1 MNETQ
6 EYVTSTKTVVNPDTG
21 QQFMTQMPA
30 PESVRQAILKMDFPM
45 NGIQIKGA
53 ARILAEAFS
62 LSDEQTRARNG
73 SNLNFFR
80 HNVVSP
86 QFKYLLEVGK
96 LEQPEGPRTPYFLA
110 ESSSDLSD
118 IVLREIS
125 FLESEGTSAVEM
137 VERTAGDPATGEEY
151 QIQVPTTPLVKEA
164 LLGYEYPA
172 SGIQIKDIAEALAG
186 QFGLSKEQSEARGKY
201 GFVWKRHVNA
211 AVYSLVSSG
220 QLLKSKRGRIINP
233 VQLDAGPLDVEISD
247 ADAES
252 PFSDGETFAPEVV
265 IAQNY
270 RDHLDRLKEDLL
282 QEIMNNPP
290 EFFEE
295 LVLDL
300 LFKMGYCGSRADA
313 EAVGRS
319 GDGGIDGIINQDP
332 LGLDA
337 IYVQAKQWENR
348 RVRPS
353 DIREF
358 SGALTST
365 GALKGVFITTSD
377 FTEKAKEAAN
387 ESAGPK
393 IVLIDGKQLVQL
405 MIGHNVGISLG
416 NFYQLKEVDMAY
428 FTMDDAGE
436 NDTVDDAGEDD

>member
-1 MNETQ
+1 M
-6 EYVTSTKTVVNPDTG
+6 KTVEKTAVNPDTR
-21 QQFMTQMPA
+21 QSYFLTMPG
-30 PESVRQAILKMDFPM
+30 PEPVRQAILELECPPDGIRVVVATQKMAQEF
-45 NGIQIKGA
+45 Q
-53 ARILAEAFS
+53 
-62 LSDEQTRARNG
+62 LSDEQKHAKNM
-73 SNLNFFR
+73 SDLNVFR
-80 HNVVSP
+80 YDVVAP
-86 QFKYLLEVGK
+86 QFKWLLRKGK
-96 LEQPEGPRTPYFLA
+96 LVQPEGPKTPYFLA
-110 ESSSDLSD
+110 GSSSDPSD
-118 IVLREIS
+118 TEFRENS
-125 FLESEGTSAVEM
+125 REYEGSSAVET
-137 VERTAGDPATGEEY
+137 VERIAVDPNTEEEY
-151 QIQVPTTPLVKEA
+151 SIKVPVTRVVKEV
-164 LLGYEYPA
+164 LLDFDYPVG
-172 SGIQIKDIAEALAG
+172 GIEVRDIAEALAD
-186 QFGLSKEQSEARGKY
+186 QFELSDKQRNARGRY
-201 GFVWKRHVNA
+201 GLVWRRHVNIA
-211 AVYSLVSSG
+211 ANSLVNSG
-220 QLLKSKRGRIINP
+220 QLLRIRVGWIINP
-233 VQLDAGPLDVEISD
+233 DQPDVETSNS
-247 ADAES
+247 DAES
-252 PFSDGETFAPEVV
+252 PFSDGETSSPEAV

-300 LFKMGYCGSRADA
+300 LFKIGYCGSRADA

-337 IYVQAKQWENR
+337 IYVQAKQWADR

-365 GALKGVFITTSD
+365 GALKGVFITTSG

-393 IVLIDGKQLVQL
+393 IILIDGKQLVQL

-416 NFYQLKEVDMAY
+416 NFYQLKEVDIAY

-436 NDTVDDAGEDD
+436 NNTVDDAGEDD